1 MFKISIA
8 SVLALYASNWKT
20 AWKIATALW
29 ICEDEEIIAIDLTS
43 GFSFNNLNVLVALP
57 TVVGALFSTIIR
69 FSSTPLAINHLA
81 ISSPSVLD
89 GSEGDVPPPVTTIY
103 ALGYLLALFKVT
115 IKRSINSCC
124 ISPVVWSNWY
134 PKVTIHK
141 LLSIGKPSGKKS
153 E

>member
-1 MFKISIA
+1 M
-8 SVLALYASNWKT
+8 
-20 AWKIATALW
+20 
-29 ICEDEEIIAIDLTS
+29 CEDEEIIAIDLIS

-69 FSSTPLAINHLA
+69 FSSTPWAINHLA

-89 GSEGDVPPPVTTIY
+89 GSAGDVPPPVTTIE
-103 ALGYLLALFKVT
+103 AFGYLIELSKVT
-115 IKRSINSCC
+115 IRRSINSCC
-124 ISPVVWSNWY
+124 ISPVVWFNWY

-141 LLSIGKPSGKKS
+141 LLSVGKPSGKIP